1 MLLAGALTMK
11 YAIVAST
18 WANLSRTVAKAAI
31 GLSLVFAFCP
41 AVFAAD
47 GAQAAA
53 AAKEAA
59 GRFKA
64 YLGDL
69 EKSKGKP
76 DYAKPPASASLGRI
90 FDAGALAALPAPK
103 VDDFGWL
110 LEWIASVDQTY
121 IAMLMFGA
129 KDPTDQPAGRNLVD
143 YQDNTLPAAAFKL
156 RLNAY
161 AASAMPAYLSSLP
174 PGERAQA
181 RGEIEQSN
189 RGLVQMATGMAGF
202 MGIRLKLENVR
213 LTAKALRDTVSIWA
227 PLATSKERAEL
238 LARLEKAR
246 IANKDAGIDE
256 VIVAISTTI
265 KNVKD

>member
-76 DYAKPPASASLGRI
+76 DYAKPPASAYLGRI

-110 LEWIASVDQTY
+110 LEWITSVDQTY

-202 MGIRLKLENVR
+202 IGIRLKLENVR
-213 LTAKALRDTVSIWA
+213 LTAKALRDTMSIWA

-246 IANKDAGIDE
+246 IANKDAGIDDA
-256 VIVAISTTI
+256 ITAISTTI